1 MERIKKEQ
9 CYSVLITIAL
19 IGVIIGLCYV
29 MLCACVEVPSDP
41 VVTVDPVTGIA
52 TIELPEW
59 KASVSETILA
69 VAEEGLTALDTI
81 ILGGG
86 SLAAIIAAAFGVK
99 KGVAVRKQAQE
110 KKKVALTEEIKRVNK
125 AMKAHKKA

>member
-1 MERIKKEQ
+1 MDRLQKEKL
-9 CYSVLITIAL
+9 YSILVTIVLLGL
-19 IGVIIGLCYV
+19 IVAVSYL
-29 MLCACVEVPSDP
+29 LCACVEVPSDP

-59 KASVSETILA
+59 KPSVSETIIA
-69 VAEEGLTALDTI
+69 VAEEGMTALETI
-81 ILGGG
+81 LLSGG
-86 SLAAIIAAAFGVK
+86 SLAGVLAAALGVK

-125 AMKAHKKA
+125 AMKDHKKV

>member
-1 MERIKKEQ
+1 MDRIKKEQ

-19 IGVIIGLCYV
+19 IGVIVGLCFV
-29 MLCACVEVPSDP
+29 LCSCVETPSDP

-52 TIELPEW
+52 TIQMPEW
-59 KASVSETILA
+59 KPSVSETILA

-110 KKKVALTEEIKRVNK
+110 KKKVALTEEIKRVNEELK
-125 AMKAHKKA
+125 NHAG